1 MGQQNLRKL
10 KRTVYLMVLL
20 AIITF
25 LSGFLK
31 YTPFEH
37 ITIFLL
43 FILFLGGV
51 KLFFGAASREISGY
65 SRFFLILTGI
75 ATMVFMI
82 LVAIAMVMTLLS
94 DLTLSENLEFLE
106 SIFYVSSLLFLIGA
120 IGAIISLNVNGSSQS
135 TQTNS

>member
-20 AIITF
+20 AIIAF

-37 ITIFLL
+37 ITILLL
-43 FILFLGGV
+43 FILALGGV
-51 KLFFGAASREISGY
+51 KLFYGAAGSEINGY
-65 SRFFLILTGI
+65 SKFFLILTGI
-75 ATMVFMI
+75 ATTVFMI
-82 LVAIAMVMTLLS
+82 LVAIALVMTLLS

-106 SIFYVSSLLFLIGA
+106 SFFYVCSLLFLIGA
-120 IGAIISLNVNGSSQS
+120 IGSIICLNSNGRGQS